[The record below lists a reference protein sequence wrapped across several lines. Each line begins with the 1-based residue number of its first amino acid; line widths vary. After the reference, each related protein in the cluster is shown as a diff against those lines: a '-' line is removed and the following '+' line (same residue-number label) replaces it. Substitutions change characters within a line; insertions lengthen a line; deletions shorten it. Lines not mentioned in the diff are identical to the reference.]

1 MSEQTELQSK
11 MKMALFCWLLGWTG
25 IHRKMMGYDNWWYM
39 LLASFLCGIGYF
51 WAFYDLVMI
60 LMGKMTMADGR
71 ELEK

>member
-11 MKMALFCWLLGWTG
+11 MKMALFCWLIGWTG

-39 LLASFLCGIGYF
+39 LVLSLVCGLGIF
-51 WAFYDLVMI
+51 WQIYDLWMI
-60 LMGKMTMADGR
+60 LLGKMTMADGR